1 MLVKVCISTVRD
13 RFESEARLLVPAG
26 QVADAQALRKVRTLV
41 VEKLGRPNRLSHV
54 RGLVHKRVL
63 SAKLS
68 ILLVLYNKLK
78 EVAQILHFGM
88 MSLS

>member
-1 MLVKVCISTVRD
+1 MLVKICISTVRD
-13 RFESEARLLVPAG
+13 RFESEARLFIPAG
-26 QVADAQALRKVRTLV
+26 QVADTHTLREVRTSV
-41 VEKLGRPNRLSHV
+41 VGRLGRPDRLSHV
-54 RGLVHKRVL
+54 RRLVHKRVL

-68 ILLVLYNKLK
+68 ILLVLNNNLE